1 MWHDY
6 LFTLEEELA
15 NIPSVDPAEVAK
27 IEVAVFDS
35 LYHCWGAQEKAKV
48 FADVTILG
56 FTGVEE
62 SNSQAVQS
70 NLAVLPSI
78 ARAFVNISYNTVN
91 PQTAK
96 LKVYDAAGQLVKTFN
111 RIQDSNVR
119 WNVRD
124 ENVSSGIYF
133 VTLETD
139 NAVET
144 KKVTILE

>member
-1 MWHDY
+1 M
-6 LFTLEEELA
+6 
-15 NIPSVDPAEVAK
+15 
-27 IEVAVFDS
+27 
-35 LYHCWGAQEKAKV
+35 
-48 FADVTILG
+48 
-56 FTGVEE
+56 
-62 SNSQAVQS
+62 
-70 NLAVLPSI
+70 
-78 ARAFVNISYNTVN
+78 NISYNTVN

-96 LKVYDAAGQLVKTFN
+96 LKVYDAAGHLVKTFN

-119 WNVRD
+119 WNVKD